1 MSDIKKYSEERKK
14 RDPEFAYGYDEGYEQ
29 FKIGM
34 MIREAR
40 ESAGLSQEEL
50 AKRLQT
56 KKTAISR
63 IENHAEDIKLST
75 LERVAASLGKRL
87 EVSIVSINRRKSIS
101 KPSGA
106 VPVTGRERSRP
117 GKKQAKSTAYKKA
130 DEKG

>member
-1 MSDIKKYSEERKK
+1 MSNLKKYIEKRKK

-56 KKTAISR
+56 KKSAISR

-75 LERVAASLGKRL
+75 LERVASSLGKRL
-87 EVSIVSINRRKSIS
+87 KVSIVPIERGKVIAKSS
-101 KPSGA
+101 DPL
-106 VPVTGRERSRP
+106 PVTGRGRSRP
-117 GKKQAKSTAYKKA
+117 GKKQTKTTAYKI
-130 DEKG
+130 